1 MAKPFRLPIDTDG
14 VRLLGSEPTE
24 VKDLDGKQRKNADDV
39 YLWQIEVHTFGGSAG
54 SGQVWP
60 VQVASDAPP
69 RGISDGTDVRVRGL
83 VVTEWEHGD
92 RHGLI
97 FRADSIEPANGK
109 AAGFSAPAASK
120 QDGQG

>member
-1 MAKPFRLPIDTDG
+1 MAKPFRLPIDTGD
-14 VRLLGSEPTE
+14 VRLLGSEPTPVRDRE
-24 VKDLDGKQRKNADDV
+24 GKQRKNADDV
-39 YLWQIEVHTFGGSAG
+39 YLWQVEVHTFGGSAG
-54 SGQVWP
+54 AGQVWP
-60 VQVASDAPP
+60 VQVAADAPP

-109 AAGFSAPAASK
+109 AAAFSGPAK